1 MFGMNLI
8 IILCLCILF
17 VVMLTFIFSHS
28 QSMQRFGVIE
38 FLLVM
43 SVIISVLFGYVQA
56 KEFATEQYF
65 QLFSVHFANAYS
77 YIRELEGFKENNTVI
92 EQSKFDELGQLL
104 EDILPITTADGESF
118 KYYNAV
124 IVRRNAQGGY
134 YESAFNGVNPGFWK
148 EASSECAKLIQD
160 AINTKAVTYR
170 QISEKSAYIAL
181 TDREAISPK
190 YAIVAEIP
198 MSALQVRLDELKN
211 KYFMYSCIFLVAGS
225 LLLAL
230 IIFVQGREI
239 RKITKFVARVS
250 EGKENW
256 ENIDKL
262 TNRQIGVRS
271 NEMRSLY
278 NSLKQIASDVERS
291 NYLKYRILQAYYR
304 FAPKE
309 IEKILDKQSIL
320 DVQPSDRIK
329 ADGILSFVSFSINE
343 TIGEQEY
350 VREMNNNFSLLEEI
364 RKEYDGIVLAGNS
377 EMSVLKVM
385 FKEDAA
391 KPLQFGIE
399 AVTREA
405 DSHISKTFVL
415 LHKTQFM
422 YGVVGSEEQA
432 FTYIHSKQMNILE
445 KYVDMLRSLGI
456 KMAVTDA
463 VYDVLEA
470 SVQVRYIGFIK
481 DGNYSFKIY
490 EVLDAYSARERLR
503 RIDLKTKFQKA
514 LNMFYQSDFY
524 LSRNLF
530 SEVLKECPSDEV
542 AKWYLFLCEEYLS
555 GQKKDSLT
563 YAIFDEKH

>member
-1 MFGMNLI
+1 MLGMNLI
-8 IILCLCILF
+8 IILCLSILF
-17 VVMLTFIFSHS
+17 AVMLTFIFSHS
-28 QSMQRFGVIE
+28 QSLQRFGVIE

-43 SVIISVLFGYVQA
+43 SVITGVLFGFMQA

-65 QLFSVHFANAYS
+65 QLFSVHFGNAYS
-77 YIRELEGFKENNTVI
+77 YVRELEEQSENNTI
-92 EQSKFDELGQLL
+92 DEQNKFDELEQLL
-104 EDILPITTADGESF
+104 EDILPITTTDSESY
-118 KYYNAV
+118 KYLNSV
-124 IVRRNAQGGY
+124 ILRRNRQGGY
-134 YESAFNGVNPGFWK
+134 YECFFSGIDPGFWK
-148 EASSECAKLIQD
+148 NASQEGLELIQD
-160 AINTKAVTYR
+160 SINTKAVAYR
-170 QISEKSAYIAL
+170 QISEQSGYIAL

-198 MSALQVRLDELKN
+198 MSALQVKLDELKN
-211 KYFMYSCIFLVAGS
+211 KYFMYSCILLIAGS
-225 LLLAL
+225 VLLAL

-239 RKITKFVARVS
+239 RKIIKFIARVS

-262 TNRQIGVRS
+262 TNRQVGVRS
-271 NEMRSLY
+271 NEVRSLY
-278 NSLKQIASDVERS
+278 NSIKQIASDVERS

-329 ADGILSFVSFSINE
+329 AEGTLSFVSFSINE
-343 TIGEQEY
+343 KIGEQEY
-350 VREMNNNFSLLEEI
+350 VKEMNNNFSLLEEI
-364 RKEYDGIVLAGNS
+364 RKEYNGIVLAGNS

-385 FKEDAA
+385 FKEDAI

-399 AVTREA
+399 AVTRKA
-405 DSHISKTFVL
+405 DGDISKTFVL
-415 LHKTQFM
+415 LHKTPFM
-422 YGVVGSEEQA
+422 YGVVGSDEQA
-432 FTYIHSKQMNILE
+432 FTYIHSKEMNILE

-463 VYDVLEA
+463 VYDVIEA

-481 DGNYSFKIY
+481 DGSYSFKIY
-490 EVLDAYSARERLR
+490 EVLDAYSSRERLR
-503 RIDLKTKFQKA
+503 RIDLKVKFQKA

-555 GQKKDSLT
+555 GQNKDSLT
-563 YAIFDEKH
+563 YAIFDEKR